1 MCSHKVEK
9 ITVTA
14 TDSNAVY
21 SNTSLQIF
29 HQKELRLIVLY
40 IYKDWNPE
48 SQRID
53 GLRVHHRIF
62 SVLNV

>member
-40 IYKDWNPE
+40 I
-48 SQRID
+48 
-53 GLRVHHRIF
+53 
-62 SVLNV
+62 